1 MAEAPAEERTL
12 EPPTADLREPL
23 LVYLAVIVFLG
34 GLARLRFIPFIAENL
49 GALAILPFV
58 YLPAWILWKK
68 RRDFK
73 AYGISWDAFGRH
85 LGTGLLLC
93 VIVLPPFWLGYHL
106 YGTLLCGHEFAFQLP
121 EDFLERFVGN
131 LLVIALP
138 EEFLFRGYLQT
149 HTDLRWPGG
158 IRFLGAR
165 VGWSAVVVSALFALL
180 HLATDL
186 APFKLGVFFP
196 SLLFCWLKAR
206 TGSIV
211 PGIVFH
217 GLANVMMNTLE
228 ASYGVIGICA
238 PVTRWWFDHLWF

>member
-1 MAEAPAEERTL
+1 MAEQ
-12 EPPTADLREPL
+12 PTAERKLELPTPALREPL
-23 LVYLAVIVFLG
+23 LVFLVVIVLLG
-34 GLARLRFIPFIAENL
+34 VLARLRFVPFIAENL

-68 RRDFK
+68 RRDFR
-73 AYGISWDAFGRH
+73 AYGISWQDFWKH
-85 LGTGLLLC
+85 LGAGLLLC
-93 VIVLPPFWLGYHL
+93 LVVLPAFWLGYHL
-106 YGTLLCGHEFAFQLP
+106 YGTMLCGHDFTLALP

-131 LLVIALP
+131 VLVIALP

-149 HTDLRWPGG
+149 HTDLRWTGG
-158 IRFLGAR
+158 IKIFGAR

-228 ASYGVIGICA
+228 ASYGIVGICA
-238 PVTRWWFDHLWF
+238 PVTRWWFETLWF

>member
-1 MAEAPAEERTL
+1 MSEPPAENRKL
-12 EPPTADLREPL
+12 ELPTAALREPL
-23 LVYLAVIVFLG
+23 LVFLVVIVFLFA
-34 GLARLRFIPFIAENL
+34 LARLRFVPFIADNL

-68 RRDFK
+68 HRDFK
-73 AYGISWDAFGRH
+73 AYGISWEGVWRH
-85 LGTGLLLC
+85 LGSGLLLC
-93 VIVLPPFWLGYHL
+93 LLVLLPFWLGYHL
-106 YGTLLCGHEFAFQLP
+106 YATTLCGHELVLKLP

-138 EEFLFRGYLQT
+138 EEFLFRGYLQS
-149 HTDLRWPGG
+149 HTDLRWSGG
-158 IRFLGAR
+158 IKILGVR
-165 VGWSAVVVSALFALL
+165 IGWSAVVVSLLFALL

-217 GLANVMMNTLE
+217 GLANVLMNTLE
-228 ASYGVIGICA
+228 ASYGIIGICA
-238 PVTRWWFDHLWF
+238 PVTRWWFDMF